1 MHRLPS
7 LISSLLLHLFVRRNE
22 LDHDSRKFNPAEVQA
37 GAELQRCGGGADVQS
52 CRVAE
57 VVLRFSRGGCA
68 VDCAGAEVVQR
79 LCRGARFSNK
89 CGAEQVLVV

>member
-1 MHRLPS
+1 VQVIVQVLQVLQRF
-7 LISSLLLHLFVRRNE
+7 SSGAERFR
-22 LDHDSRKFNPAEVQA
+22 FNRPVVQSSGVQRCRQVQSCRGAEVV
-37 GAELQRCGGGADVQS
+37 LM